1 MKASDVSNKYT
12 YDYGPHKYRQTVVY
26 FKVCSKE
33 FRTTAIVYHGI
44 LMISRIIFRDGLK
57 PIH

>member
-1 MKASDVSNKYT
+1 MIMALINIAK
-12 YDYGPHKYRQTVVY
+12 TVVY

-44 LMISRIIFRDGLK
+44 LMILRIIFREGLK